1 MPTIVIKI
9 IYDDMEKVSRIFTQQ
24 KSELAQVNKKLKSA
38 QEQLE
43 GGKDWIGRGAT
54 EFFKEMNGEVMPAM
68 KRLENAMGQA
78 SRISKKI
85 HGIMKQ
91 AEDESSSVFK
101 I

>member
-9 IYDDMEKVSRIFTQQ
+9 IYDDMEKVSKIFNQQ
-24 KSELAQVNKKLKSA
+24 QNQIAQVNKKLKSA

-43 GGKDWIGRGAT
+43 GGKDWIGHGAT
-54 EFFKEMNGEVMPAM
+54 QFYNEMNSDIMPAM
-68 KRLENAMGQA
+68 KRLEQAMGQA
-78 SRISKKI
+78 SQISKKI

-91 AEDESSSVFK
+91 AEDESASVFK